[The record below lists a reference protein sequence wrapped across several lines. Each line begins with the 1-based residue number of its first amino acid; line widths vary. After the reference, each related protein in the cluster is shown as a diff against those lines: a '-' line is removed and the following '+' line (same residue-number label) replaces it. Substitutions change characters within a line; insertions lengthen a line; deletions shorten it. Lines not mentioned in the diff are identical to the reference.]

1 MKAKILK
8 VLTVIS
14 LIIVMTSAN
23 VILLGYNIAI
33 AVSEQLE
40 AQNIDTS
47 NTNVQFDAYFKV
59 NETKVHSKQAK
70 IGEDLKVYLNINVL
84 NNGTLNNG
92 KIKINNSNFKI
103 KDNTIN
109 NTYIKSINK
118 ENNEIELNSIIY
130 NNVEI
135 EIPIEFN
142 NITEVTEEY
151 YSKETTLSLE
161 GGYTQGK
168 KEKQIQ
174 GNIITQIDWT
184 DDSDITLTQGI
195 SKVVDLNTNGLLV
208 EQAIN
213 TKVTNYGIN
222 NALLEVSVNIKL
234 TLKVILPISTKEVN
248 VETNVPIAIKMIQ
261 GNVPNYYSNG
271 LNSNFSIPLNN

>member
-130 NNVEI
+130 NNV
-135 EIPIEFN
+135 
-142 NITEVTEEY
+142 
-151 YSKETTLSLE
+151 
-161 GGYTQGK
+161 
-168 KEKQIQ
+168 
-174 GNIITQIDWT
+174 
-184 DDSDITLTQGI
+184 
-195 SKVVDLNTNGLLV
+195 
-208 EQAIN
+208 
-213 TKVTNYGIN
+213 
-222 NALLEVSVNIKL
+222 
-234 TLKVILPISTKEVN
+234 
-248 VETNVPIAIKMIQ
+248 
-261 GNVPNYYSNG
+261 
-271 LNSNFSIPLNN
+271 

>member
-213 TKVTNYGIN
+213 TKVTNG
-222 NALLEVSVNIKL
+222 
-234 TLKVILPISTKEVN
+234 ILPRASEEVEVIIPKIANELPQTVKVLLNGTKIENGIDYDFKTGV
-248 VETNVPIAIKMIQ
+248 IKIK
-261 GNVPNYYSNG
+261 GEKDG
-271 LNSNFSIPLNN
+271 